1 MIQERLNSLR
11 TLMRER
17 GMDAYLVPTA
27 DFHESEYVGDYFKC
41 RSFMT
46 GFTGSAG
53 TLVVTLED
61 AALWVDGR
69 YFVQAGNQLKGSS
82 VRLMKMG
89 EEGVPEISDFII
101 DAVKEGGCLGFDG
114 RVVDSFTGLELEKR
128 LDEKGASVKY
138 QEDLIDQVWT
148 DRPALSARPV
158 WILKEEF
165 AGKSASEKLSDLRGE
180 MKKAGASVHVLTSL
194 DDIAWLLNIRGDDVR
209 CNPVVLS
216 YLAVTGTEAFLFI
229 NPQVL
234 DQETEAYLKGL
245 GITLKPYDEIY
256 EYIKT
261 LQNEKVLLET
271 ARVNYAIIR
280 GLDSSN
286 EIINQMN
293 PTVLAKAVKNPVEIE
308 NMKKAHIK
316 DGVVMARFACWLK
329 KNIGKIPMDE
339 ISLEKKL
346 DSMRFETEGNL
357 GLSFDTISAYGANA
371 AMCHYSATEET
382 NTPVEPRGFYLVDS
396 GGQYYEGTTDITR
409 TFAMGPLTKEEKE
422 HYTLVLISMLR
433 LGDVKFPYGARG
445 LTLDYAAR
453 QVFWDGGLNFNHG
466 TGHGVGYLLNVHERP
481 VGIRWK
487 MVPERMDSCV
497 LEPGMIS
504 SDEPGIYIEGSHGIR
519 TENLMLC
526 VKREKNEYGQ
536 FLGFEY
542 LTCAPID
549 LDGVEKSLMTDHDVE
564 LLNRY
569 HAHVYETLS
578 PYLEGEEKE
587 WLKEAT
593 RAI

>member
-165 AGKSASEKLSDLRGE
+165 AGKSALEKLSDLRGE

-453 QVFWDGGLNFNHG
+453 QVFWDRGLNFNHG